1 MDDLLRDFV
10 VETTENI
17 DVVDNELVR
26 FEQDPNNKSII
37 AQIFRLVHTI
47 KGTCGF
53 LGLPRLEA
61 LTHAAETVIDRF
73 RDGAP
78 VTRDAVTLILSTI
91 DRIKL
96 IIAELDRSMA
106 EPQGEDLDL
115 ITALEALTTDEVTPD
130 KAVQS
135 AKILHPAKVLQ
146 PATDITV
153 GTLVYQVLE
162 RELRPG
168 EVSLDELEKAFRDA
182 TSDESEFG
190 YGMLERA
197 GLLTDDIHTATSDTE
212 SNPTVDHGAENAADS
227 ALRNSTIRV
236 PIETLEHLMTMVSE
250 LVLTRNQ
257 LLELARRDEGSAF
270 KVPLQR
276 LSHVTAELQ
285 ESVMKTRMQP
295 IGNAW
300 SKLPRLVR
308 DLCQDLGKDIELTM
322 SGSETEIDRQLLEL
336 IKDPMLHMI
345 RNAADHGI
353 ESAGD
358 RMKAGKSPKGFIR
371 VSAAQEGGYIT
382 LSIADDGR
390 GLDLP
395 RIRQKAV
402 RQGLV
407 TELDAVALTDQ
418 QIAKFIFH
426 AGFSTADKLTNIS
439 GRGVGMDVV
448 RTNIEQMGGAIEV
461 KTSFGQGTTV
471 LIKIPLTLAIA
482 AALIVESGGQRFAL
496 PQMAVIELVRPSG
509 SAEARI
515 EHIHNAPVL
524 RLRERLLP
532 LVQLSRVLGIK
543 ADMTGEWSD
552 AFIVVCQ
559 VGAMMFGI
567 VVDSV
572 LQTEEIV
579 VKPVSARI
587 RHLSCYSGATI
598 LGDGAVIM
606 ILDPNGLASNVGA
619 IAAADNDNS
628 AALAEMNTL
637 GTPTSS
643 FLIFRAGSGGPKAV
657 PLAIVTRLEEIDVSR
672 IEFASAK
679 PMIQYRGRLMPL
691 VSLEASM
698 TFRETGTQPV
708 LVFGSGASTV
718 GLVVDEIVDIVEDSL
733 SIDAAGSQPGIIG
746 SAIIRDKATD
756 IVDVA
761 YFVPELGVGASGQ
774 NRRQQRLLL
783 VEKSDFLRGML
794 GPVLQAAGFQIQ
806 VATSTAAAEK
816 LLQHRTYDVVVAGVE
831 DGAALTLANLAG
843 ASLPGPATRFIGLAS
858 RASQELLERAHRA
871 GFDDVVGT
879 FDREGLML
887 SLGALVQATGEAA

>member
-61 LTHAAETVIDRF
+61 LTHAAETAIDCF
-73 RDGAP
+73 REGAP

-91 DRIKL
+91 DRIKV

-115 ITALEALTTDEVTPD
+115 ISALEALTTSENTDSRLDNAP
-130 KAVQS
+130 KAM
-135 AKILHPAKVLQ
+135 Q

-168 EVSLDELEKAFRDA
+168 EVSLDELERAFREA
-182 TSDESEFG
+182 TADESEFG

-197 GLLTDDIHTATSDTE
+197 GLLTQEMQTATSAAETASAE
-212 SNPTVDHGAENAADS
+212 ETGIEGAVDS
-227 ALRNSTIRV
+227 AVRNNTIRV
-236 PIETLEHLMTMVSE
+236 PIDTLEHLMTMVSE

-300 SKLPRLVR
+300 AKLPRLIR

-358 RMKAGKSPKGFIR
+358 RMKAGKSPKGTIR

-382 LSIADDGR
+382 LSITDDGR

-407 TELDAVALTDQ
+407 SEADAARLNDQ
-418 QIAKFIFH
+418 QIAKFIFN
-426 AGFSTADKLTNIS
+426 AGFSTAEKLTNIS

-461 KTSFGQGTTV
+461 KTSLGQGTTV

-496 PQMAVIELVRPSG
+496 PQMAVVELVRPSG

-543 ADMTGEWSD
+543 AEMTGDWSD

-628 AALAEMNTL
+628 DTLADIGALGAQK
-637 GTPTSS
+637 SS

-657 PLAIVTRLEEIDVSR
+657 PLAIVTRLEEIDVNR
-672 IEFASAK
+672 IEYASGK
-679 PMIQYRGRLMPL
+679 PMIQYRGRLMSL
-691 VSLEASM
+691 VSMDTSVL
-698 TFRETGTQPV
+698 RDKGTQPV
-708 LVFGSGASTV
+708 LVFGSGGTAV
-718 GLVVDEIVDIVEDSL
+718 GLLVDEIVDIVEDSL
-733 SIDAAGSQPGIIG
+733 TIDAAGSQPGIIG
-746 SAIIRDKATD
+746 SAIIREKATD
-756 IVDVA
+756 VLDVA
-761 YFVPELGVGASGQ
+761 YFVPEFGTGVASKPK
-774 NRRQQRLLL
+774 RQRRLLL

-794 GPVLQAAGFQIQ
+794 SPVLQAAGFQIHA
-806 VATSTAAAEK
+806 ATSLADAERMV
-816 LLQHRTYDVVVAGVE
+816 QHGSYDLVVAGVE
-831 DGAALTLANLAG
+831 DGAALTLASLAG
-843 ASLPGPATRFIGLAS
+843 PSTRFIGMAS
-858 RASQELLERAHRA
+858 RAAPDLLERAHRA

-887 SLGALVQATGEAA
+887 SLRNLSQALGEAA

>member
-26 FEQDPNNKSII
+26 FEQDPNNKAII

-61 LTHAAETVIDRF
+61 LTHAAETAIDRF
-73 RDGAP
+73 REGAP
-78 VTRDAVTLILSTI
+78 VTRDAVSLILSTI

-96 IIAELDRSMA
+96 IMAELDRCMA
-106 EPQGEDLDL
+106 EPEGEDHDL
-115 ITALEALTTDEVTPD
+115 ISALESLTTTRRELVRPM
-130 KAVQS
+130 V
-135 AKILHPAKVLQ
+135 

-168 EVSLDELEKAFRDA
+168 EVSLDDLEKAFRDA
-182 TSDESEFG
+182 TSDEGELGSG
-190 YGMLERA
+190 VLEKA
-197 GLLTDDIHTATSDTE
+197 GLLNDDPYSVAALETNQPEDTS
-212 SNPTVDHGAENAADS
+212 VENAALES

-236 PIETLEHLMTMVSE
+236 PIDTLEHLMTMVSE

-257 LLELARRDEGSAF
+257 LLEIARRDENSAF

-300 SKLPRLVR
+300 AKLPRLVR
-308 DLCQDLGKDIELTM
+308 DLCQDLGKDIELSM
-322 SGSETEIDRQLLEL
+322 SGAETEIDRQLLEL

-353 ESAGD
+353 EGAGE
-358 RMKAGKSPKGFIR
+358 RMKAGKSPRGHIK
-371 VSAAQEGGYIT
+371 VTAAQEGGYIT

-390 GLDLP
+390 GLDML
-395 RIRQKAV
+395 RIRQKAI

-407 TELDAVALTDQ
+407 TEAVAERLSDQ
-418 QIAKFIFH
+418 QIAKFIFQ
-426 AGFSTADKLTNIS
+426 AGFSTAEKLTNVS

-448 RTNIEQMGGAIEV
+448 RTNIEQMGGVIDV
-461 KTSFGQGTTV
+461 KTSAGLGTTV
-471 LIKIPLTLAIA
+471 NIKIPLTLAIA

-496 PQMAVIELVRPSG
+496 PQMAVVELVRPSG
-509 SAEARI
+509 SAEAKI
-515 EHIHNAPVL
+515 EHIHSAPVL

-543 ADMTGEWSD
+543 ADMTGDWSD

-559 VGAMMFGI
+559 VGAIMFGI

-619 IAAADNDNS
+619 IAEAHNDN
-628 AALAEMNTL
+628 AAGLADLLNSGAEK
-637 GTPTSS
+637 SS
-643 FLIFRAGSGGPKAV
+643 LLIFKSGAGGPKAV

-672 IEFASAK
+672 IESASGR
-679 PMIQYRGRLMPL
+679 PMIQYRGRLMRL
-691 VSLEASM
+691 VTLAADM
-698 TFRETGTQPV
+698 AIRETGTQPV
-708 LVFGSGASTV
+708 LVFGSRGSAV
-718 GLVVDEIVDIVEDSL
+718 GLVVDEIVDIVEGAL
-733 SIDAAGSQPGIIG
+733 EIDAAGSQPGVIG
-746 SAIIRDKATD
+746 SAIIRERATD
-756 IVDVA
+756 IIDVA
-761 YFVPELGVGASGQ
+761 YFVPELGISASH
-774 NRRQQRLLL
+774 RVKRQHRLLL
-783 VEKSDFLRGML
+783 VETSDFLRAML
-794 GPVLQAAGFQIQ
+794 TPVLQAAGFQ
-806 VATSTAAAEK
+806 VHTAVSMVDAERMT
-816 LLQHRTYDVVVAGVE
+816 QRGAYDLVVANVE
-831 DGAALTLANLAG
+831 DGAALTLASLAG
-843 ASLPGPATRFIGLAS
+843 TGTRFVGLAS
-858 RASQELLERAHRA
+858 RSTAELMERAHRA

-887 SLGALVQATGEAA
+887 SLGTLTNAMGEAA

>member
-26 FEQDPNNKSII
+26 FEQDPNNKAII

-61 LTHAAETVIDRF
+61 LTHAAETAIDRF
-73 RDGAP
+73 REGAP
-78 VTRDAVTLILSTI
+78 VTRDAVSLILSTI

-96 IIAELDRSMA
+96 IMAELDRVMA
-106 EPQGEDLDL
+106 EPEGEDHDL
-115 ITALEALTTDEVTPD
+115 ISALEALTSTKRELGRTIV
-130 KAVQS
+130 
-135 AKILHPAKVLQ
+135 

-168 EVSLDELEKAFRDA
+168 EVSLDDLEKAFRDA
-182 TSDESEFG
+182 TSEENELGSG
-190 YGMLERA
+190 VLEKA
-197 GLLTDDIHTATSDTE
+197 GLLNDDAFNVTALETNQPDDTS
-212 SNPTVDHGAENAADS
+212 SENAALES

-236 PIETLEHLMTMVSE
+236 PIDTLEHLMTMVSE

-257 LLELARRDEGSAF
+257 LLEIARRDQDSAF

-300 SKLPRLVR
+300 AKLPRLVR

-353 ESAGD
+353 EGAGE
-358 RMKAGKSPKGFIR
+358 RMKAGKSPKGHIR

-382 LSIADDGR
+382 LSIRDDGR
-390 GLDLP
+390 GLDIA
-395 RIRQKAV
+395 RIKQKAV
-402 RQGLV
+402 RQGLA
-407 TELDAVALTDQ
+407 TEAAVERMSDQ
-418 QIAKFIFH
+418 QVAKFIFN
-426 AGFSTADKLTNIS
+426 AGFSTAEKLTNVS

-448 RTNIEQMGGAIEV
+448 RTNIEQMGGVIEV
-461 KTSFGQGTTV
+461 KTSAGQGTTV
-471 LIKIPLTLAIA
+471 AIKIPLTLAIA

-496 PQMAVIELVRPSG
+496 PQMAVVELVRPSG
-509 SAEARI
+509 SAEAKI
-515 EHIHNAPVL
+515 EHIHSAPVL

-532 LVQLSRVLGIK
+532 LVQLSSVLGIK
-543 ADMTGEWSD
+543 TEMAGDWSD

-559 VGAMMFGI
+559 VGAVMFGI

-619 IAAADNDNS
+619 IAEAHNDN
-628 AALAEMNTL
+628 AAVPAEL
-637 GTPTSS
+637 HSS
-643 FLIFRAGSGGPKAV
+643 GMEKSSLLIFKAGAGGPKAV

-672 IEFASAK
+672 IESASGK
-679 PMIQYRGRLMPL
+679 PMIQYRGRLMRL
-691 VSLEASM
+691 VTLDAGM
-698 TFRETGTQPV
+698 AMRETGTQPI
-708 LVFGSGASTV
+708 LVFGSGGSAV
-718 GLVVDEIVDIVEDSL
+718 GLVVDEIVDIVEDAL
-733 SIDAAGSQPGIIG
+733 EIDSAGSQPGIIG
-746 SAIIRDKATD
+746 SAIIRERATD
-756 IVDVA
+756 IIDVA
-761 YFVPELGVGASGQ
+761 YFVPELGIVASH
-774 NRRQQRLLL
+774 RVKRQHRLLL
-783 VEKSDFLRGML
+783 VEKSDFLRAML
-794 GPVLQAAGFQIQ
+794 APVLQAAGFE
-806 VATSTAAAEK
+806 VHTAVSMVDAE
-816 LLQHRTYDVVVAGVE
+816 RMTARGGYDLVVANVE
-831 DGAALTLANLAG
+831 DGAALTLAGLAG
-843 ASLPGPATRFIGLAS
+843 PGTRFVGLAS
-858 RASQELLERAHRA
+858 RSTTELLERAHRA

-879 FDREGLML
+879 FDREGLMT
-887 SLGALVQATGEAA
+887 SLGTLTNAMGEAA

>member
-10 VETTENI
+10 IETTENI

-26 FEQDPNNKSII
+26 FEQDPNNKAII

-61 LTHAAETVIDRF
+61 LTHAAETAIDRF
-73 RDGAP
+73 REGAP
-78 VTRDAVTLILSTI
+78 VTREAVSLILSTI

-96 IIAELDRSMA
+96 IMAELDRVMA
-106 EPQGEDLDL
+106 EPEGEDHDL
-115 ITALEALTTDEVTPD
+115 ISALEALT
-130 KAVQS
+130 S
-135 AKILHPAKVLQ
+135 AKRELVRPIV

-168 EVSLDELEKAFRDA
+168 EVSLDDLEKAFRDA
-182 TSDESEFG
+182 TSDDSELG
-190 YGMLERA
+190 SGVLEKA
-197 GLLTDDIHTATSDTE
+197 GLLNDDAFSVAALEASQSDDAI
-212 SNPTVDHGAENAADS
+212 SENAALES

-236 PIETLEHLMTMVSE
+236 PIDTLEHLMTMVSE

-257 LLELARRDEGSAF
+257 LLEIARRDQDSAF

-300 SKLPRLVR
+300 AKLPRLVR
-308 DLCQDLGKDIELTM
+308 DLCQDLGKDIELSM

-353 ESAGD
+353 EGAGE
-358 RMKAGKSPKGFIR
+358 RMQAGKSPKGHIK
-371 VSAAQEGGYIT
+371 VSAAQQGGYIT

-390 GLDLP
+390 GLDIP
-395 RIRQKAV
+395 RIKQKAV

-407 TELDAVALTDQ
+407 TEAAVDRMSDQ
-418 QIAKFIFH
+418 QIAKFIFN
-426 AGFSTADKLTNIS
+426 AGFSTAEKLTNVS

-448 RTNIEQMGGAIEV
+448 RTNIEQMGGVIDV
-461 KTSFGQGTTV
+461 KTGVGFGTTV
-471 LIKIPLTLAIA
+471 NIKIPLTLAIA

-496 PQMAVIELVRPSG
+496 PQMAVVELVRPSG
-509 SAEARI
+509 NAEARI

-543 ADMTGEWSD
+543 AEMTGEWSD

-559 VGAMMFGI
+559 VGAIMFGI

-619 IAAADNDNS
+619 IAEAHNDN
-628 AALAEMNTL
+628 AAGHEDLQSRGAEK
-637 GTPTSS
+637 SS
-643 FLIFRAGSGGPKAV
+643 LLIFRAGSGGPKAV
-657 PLAIVTRLEEIDVSR
+657 PLAIVTRLEEIDVGR
-672 IEFASAK
+672 IESASGK
-679 PMIQYRGRLMPL
+679 PMIQYRDRLMRL
-691 VSLEASM
+691 VTLDAD
-698 TFRETGTQPV
+698 TAIRNTGSQPV
-708 LVFGSGASTV
+708 LVFGSGGSAV
-718 GLVVDEIVDIVEDSL
+718 GLVVDEIIDIVDDALE
-733 SIDAAGSQPGIIG
+733 IDAAGSQPGVIG
-746 SAIIRDKATD
+746 SAIIRDHATD
-756 IVDVA
+756 IIDVA
-761 YFVPELGVGASGQ
+761 YFVPELGISASH
-774 NRRQQRLLL
+774 RVKRQYRLLL
-783 VEKSDFLRGML
+783 VEKSDFLRAML
-794 GPVLQAAGFQIQ
+794 SPVLQAAGFQ
-806 VATSTAAAEK
+806 VHAAVSIVDGERMT
-816 LLQHRTYDVVVAGVE
+816 QRGGYDLVVANVE
-831 DGAALTLANLAG
+831 DGTALTLTGLAG
-843 ASLPGPATRFIGLAS
+843 PGTRFIGLAS
-858 RASQELLERAHRA
+858 RSTKELLERAHRA

-879 FDREGLML
+879 FDREGLMT
-887 SLGALVQATGEAA
+887 SLGTLTNAMGEAA

>member
-26 FEQDPNNKSII
+26 FEQDPNNKAII

-61 LTHAAETVIDRF
+61 LTHAAETAIDRF
-73 RDGAP
+73 REGAP
-78 VTRDAVTLILSTI
+78 VTRDAVSLILSTI

-96 IIAELDRSMA
+96 IMGELDRVMA
-106 EPQGEDLDL
+106 EPEGEDNDL
-115 ITALEALTTDEVTPD
+115 ISALEALTTTKRDLARPIV
-130 KAVQS
+130 
-135 AKILHPAKVLQ
+135 

-168 EVSLDELEKAFRDA
+168 EVSLDDLEKAFRDA
-182 TSDESEFG
+182 TSDESELG
-190 YGMLERA
+190 CGVLEKA
-197 GLLTDDIHTATSDTE
+197 GLLNDDAYSAAALETNHPEDTS
-212 SNPTVDHGAENAADS
+212 SENAALES

-236 PIETLEHLMTMVSE
+236 PIDTLEHLMTMVSE

-257 LLELARRDEGSAF
+257 LLEIARRDENNAF

-300 SKLPRLVR
+300 AKLPRLVR
-308 DLCQDLGKDIELTM
+308 DLCQDLGKDIELSM
-322 SGSETEIDRQLLEL
+322 SGAETEIDRQLLEL

-353 ESAGD
+353 EGAGE
-358 RMKAGKSPKGFIR
+358 RMKAGKSPKGHIK

-382 LSIADDGR
+382 LSITDDGR
-390 GLDLP
+390 GLDMP

-402 RQGLV
+402 RQGLA
-407 TELDAVALTDQ
+407 TEAGVDLLSDQ

-426 AGFSTADKLTNIS
+426 AGFSTAEKLTNVS

-448 RTNIEQMGGAIEV
+448 RTNIEQMGGVIDV
-461 KTSFGQGTTV
+461 KTSAGLGTTV
-471 LIKIPLTLAIA
+471 NIKIPLTLAIA

-496 PQMAVIELVRPSG
+496 PQMAVVELVRPSG

-515 EHIHNAPVL
+515 EHIHSAPVL

-543 ADMTGEWSD
+543 AEMTGDWSD

-559 VGAMMFGI
+559 VGAIMFGI

-619 IAAADNDNS
+619 IAEAHNDN
-628 AALAEMNTL
+628 AAGLADLQNSGAEK
-637 GTPTSS
+637 SS
-643 FLIFRAGSGGPKAV
+643 LLIFKSGAGGPKAV

-672 IEFASAK
+672 IESASGK
-679 PMIQYRGRLMPL
+679 PMIQYRGRLMRL
-691 VSLEASM
+691 VTLDADM
-698 TFRETGTQPV
+698 AMRETGTQPV
-708 LVFGSGASTV
+708 LVFGSGGSAV
-718 GLVVDEIVDIVEDSL
+718 GLVVDEIVDIVEDAL
-733 SIDAAGSQPGIIG
+733 EIDAAGSQAGVIG
-746 SAIIRDKATD
+746 SAIIRERATD
-756 IVDVA
+756 IIDVA
-761 YFVPELGVGASGQ
+761 YFVPELGISTSHRVK
-774 NRRQQRLLL
+774 RQHRLLL
-783 VEKSDFLRGML
+783 VEKSDFLRAML
-794 GPVLQAAGFQIQ
+794 TPVLQAAGFQ
-806 VATSTAAAEK
+806 VHAAVSMVDAEHMT
-816 LLQHRTYDVVVAGVE
+816 QRGAYDLVVANVE
-831 DGAALTLANLAG
+831 DGAALTLASLAE
-843 ASLPGPATRFIGLAS
+843 PGTRFVGLAS
-858 RASQELLERAHRA
+858 RSTVELMERAHRA

-879 FDREGLML
+879 FDREGLMT
-887 SLGALVQATGEAA
+887 SLGTLTNAMGEAA

>member
-26 FEQDPNNKSII
+26 FEQDPNNKAII

-61 LTHAAETVIDRF
+61 LTHAAETAIDRF
-73 RDGAP
+73 REGSP
-78 VTRDAVTLILSTI
+78 VTRDAVSLILSTI

-96 IIAELDRSMA
+96 IMAELDRVMA
-106 EPQGEDLDL
+106 EPEGEDHDL
-115 ITALEALTTDEVTPD
+115 ISALEALTTTNRDLARQMV
-130 KAVQS
+130 
-135 AKILHPAKVLQ
+135 

-168 EVSLDELEKAFRDA
+168 EVSLDDLEKAFRDA
-182 TSDESEFG
+182 TSDESELG
-190 YGMLERA
+190 SGVLEKA
-197 GLLTDDIHTATSDTE
+197 GLLNDDAYSVAALETSQPEDTN
-212 SNPTVDHGAENAADS
+212 SENAAIES

-236 PIETLEHLMTMVSE
+236 PIDTLEHLMTMVSE

-257 LLELARRDEGSAF
+257 LLEIARRDQDSAF

-300 SKLPRLVR
+300 AKLPRLVR
-308 DLCQDLGKDIELTM
+308 DLCQDLGKDIELSM

-353 ESAGD
+353 EGAGE
-358 RMKAGKSPKGFIR
+358 RMKAGKPPKGRIK

-382 LSIADDGR
+382 LSITDDGR

-395 RIRQKAV
+395 RIRQKAI
-402 RQGLV
+402 RQGLASEADV
-407 TELDAVALTDQ
+407 GLMPDQ

-426 AGFSTADKLTNIS
+426 AGFSTAEKLTSVS

-448 RTNIEQMGGAIEV
+448 RTNIEQMGGVIEI
-461 KTSFGQGTTV
+461 KSSAGLGTTV
-471 LIKIPLTLAIA
+471 NIKIPLTLAIA

-496 PQMAVIELVRPSG
+496 PQMAVMELVRPSG
-509 SAEARI
+509 SAEAKI
-515 EHIHNAPVL
+515 EHVHSAPVL

-543 ADMTGEWSD
+543 AETTENWSD

-559 VGAMMFGI
+559 VGGIMFGI

-619 IAAADNDNS
+619 IAEAHNDNS
-628 AALAEMNTL
+628 EGMAETHNL
-637 GTPTSS
+637 GAEKSS
-643 FLIFRAGSGGPKAV
+643 LLIFKAGAGGPKAV
-657 PLAIVTRLEEIDVSR
+657 PLAIVTRLEEIDVGR
-672 IEFASAK
+672 IESASGK
-679 PMIQYRGRLMPL
+679 PMIQYRGRLMRL
-691 VSLEASM
+691 VTLNADM
-698 TFRETGTQPV
+698 AMRETGTQPV
-708 LVFGSGASTV
+708 LVFGSGGSAV
-718 GLVVDEIVDIVEDSL
+718 GLVVDEIVDIVEESL
-733 SIDAAGSQPGIIG
+733 KIEAAGSQPGVIG
-746 SAIIRDKATD
+746 SAIVCERATD
-756 IVDVA
+756 IIDVA
-761 YFVPELGVGASGQ
+761 YFVPELGISTSHRVKRQ
-774 NRRQQRLLL
+774 NRLLL
-783 VEKSDFLRGML
+783 VEKSDFLRAML
-794 GPVLQAAGFQIQ
+794 TPVLQAADFQ
-806 VATSTAAAEK
+806 VHTAVSMVEAEHMT
-816 LLQHRTYDVVVAGVE
+816 QRGSYDLVVANVE
-831 DGAALTLANLAG
+831 DGAALTLASLAG
-843 ASLPGPATRFIGLAS
+843 PGTRFVGLAS
-858 RASQELLERAHRA
+858 RSSAELLERAHRA

-879 FDREGLML
+879 FDREGLMA
-887 SLGALVQATGEAA
+887 SLGNLTNAIGEAA